1 MARNV
6 NQAAIDLI
14 KEFEGFRA
22 NAYRDSVGVWT
33 IGYGHTSR
41 AGEPKVKPGMRI
53 TRAEGERILKK
64 DVAMFAADVE
74 RALGNDA
81 DKLNDNQFGAI
92 VSFAYNVGIGNLKK
106 SSVLKAIRRGD
117 LDAVP
122 AKLKLW
128 NKAGGKVLKGL
139 VRRRKAEGE
148 LFMRPAT
155 VERPAATDSGQP
167 PAVHEK
173 EESGAGGRKKVFA
186 AIIAAAAAAAA
197 ALWNEVRDLLSWVAN
212 LFG

>member
-1 MARNV
+1 MARKV
-6 NQAAIDLI
+6 NQATIDLI

-22 NAYRDSVGVWT
+22 NAYRDAVGVWT

-41 AGEPKVKPGMRI
+41 AGDPKVKPGMRI

-64 DVAMFAADVE
+64 DVAKFAADVE
-74 RALGNDA
+74 RVLGDDA

-92 VSFAYNVGIGNLKK
+92 VSFAYNVGIGNLKR

-148 LFMRPAT
+148 LFMRP
-155 VERPAATDSGQP
+155 VDSNPVVAELHESAPEPSTAP
-167 PAVHEK
+167 PAKRGV
-173 EESGAGGRKKVFA
+173 SWPV
-186 AIIAAAAAAAA
+186 AIISALLAAAAASAAA
-197 ALWNEVRDLLSWVAN
+197 FFDRIMQFLGV
-212 LFG
+212 GG

>member
-22 NAYRDSVGVWT
+22 NAYHDAVGVWT

-64 DVAMFAADVE
+64 DVAKFAAGVE
-74 RALGNDA
+74 RVLGDDA

-92 VSFAYNVGIGNLKK
+92 VSFAYNVGIGNLKR

-128 NKAGGKVLKGL
+128 NKAGGKVLNGL

-148 LFMRPAT
+148 LFIRPVKSKQVV
-155 VERPAATDSGQP
+155 VEPPESAPEPSTAP
-167 PAVHEK
+167 PAKRGV
-173 EESGAGGRKKVFA
+173 SGPV
-186 AIIAAAAAAAA
+186 AIISALLAAAVASAAAFFDRIMQF
-197 ALWNEVRDLLSWVAN
+197 LG
-212 LFG
+212 FGG

>member
-22 NAYRDSVGVWT
+22 NAYRDAVGVWT

-41 AGEPKVKPGMRI
+41 AGDPKVKPGMRI
-53 TRAEGERILKK
+53 TRAEGEHILKK
-64 DVAMFAADVE
+64 DVAKFAAGVE
-74 RALGNDA
+74 RVLGDDA

-92 VSFAYNVGIGNLKK
+92 VSFAYNVGIGNLKR

-122 AKLKLW
+122 SKLKLW

-148 LFMRPAT
+148 LFMRPVDSKPVV
-155 VERPAATDSGQP
+155 VEPHESAPEPSAAPPAKRGVSGPVAIISALLAAATAS
-167 PAVHEK
+167 
-173 EESGAGGRKKVFA
+173 
-186 AIIAAAAAAAA
+186 AAAFFDRIMQF
-197 ALWNEVRDLLSWVAN
+197 LG
-212 LFG
+212 FGG